1 MCAPMTGDMSQPY
14 EFFPGAAQA
23 SPASAARPAGPV
35 GQSAAAFGTPV
46 AAAGFGTPVAAF
58 GQPASPYGVA
68 PPTVA
73 LPHEAPSRPPIVS
86 ALAGLL
92 VAQAALAAGP
102 AVTLLLLRDVIGAAM
117 NAIAGG
123 LGGES
128 GLTGL
133 EASSASSGSGKLT
146 LWGFSLLLLTVLSA
160 LSAVAVLDRRVFGLV
175 AAGLAE
181 VGLLVWGLAH
191 FGSVPTVAAIAV
203 LFALAIGGL
212 LATPDSRRWC
222 LNT

>member
-1 MCAPMTGDMSQPY
+1 MTGGMSQPY

-23 SPASAARPAGPV
+23 SSASSAGPAGPV
-35 GQSAAAFGTPV
+35 GQSAAAFG
-46 AAAGFGTPVAAF
+46 
-58 GQPASPYGVA
+58 QSASPYGVA

-123 LGGES
+123 LGGAS
-128 GLTGL
+128 GLSGL
-133 EASSASSGSGKLT
+133 ETSSAASGTGRLT

-160 LSAVAVLDRRVFGLV
+160 LSAVAVLDRRAWGLI

-191 FGSVPTVAAIAV
+191 FGSVPTVAAVGV
-203 LFALAIGGL
+203 LFAVAVGGL

-222 LNT
+222 LTT

>member
-1 MCAPMTGDMSQPY
+1 MSQPY
-14 EFFPGAAQA
+14 EFFPGAAPQ
-23 SPASAARPAGPV
+23 PAGPA
-35 GQSAAAFGTPV
+35 GQSAAAFGPPPS
-46 AAAGFGTPVAAF
+46 AAGTPAPAFGTPVPAFGTPAPAF
-58 GQPASPYGVA
+58 GQAAAPYGVA
-68 PPTVA
+68 PPSVA
-73 LPHEAPSRPPIVS
+73 LPREAPSRPPLVS

-123 LGGES
+123 LGGAS
-128 GLTGL
+128 GLSGL
-133 EASSASSGSGKLT
+133 ETSSASSGSGRLT

-160 LSAVAVLDRRVFGLV
+160 LSAIAVLDRRAWGLI
-175 AAGLAE
+175 AAGIGE

-212 LATPDSRRWC
+212 LASPDTRRWC
-222 LNT
+222 LGT